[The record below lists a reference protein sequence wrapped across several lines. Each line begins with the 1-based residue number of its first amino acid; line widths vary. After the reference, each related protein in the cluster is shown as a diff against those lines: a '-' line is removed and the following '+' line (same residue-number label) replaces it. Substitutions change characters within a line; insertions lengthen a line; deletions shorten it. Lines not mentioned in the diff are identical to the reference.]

1 MEPCLIHLLFA
12 QNISLHL
19 LHSKNSG
26 QILVLKSRWSRG
38 AAACIVETLQRSTD
52 PTWRSAIS
60 KETDLFPL
68 LVFFN
73 RVMVMPSFGGPGT
86 EHTLLL
92 LVCVCVCASV
102 CVRLHAVPSK
112 HTYTV
117 QTHINSDDRWV
128 TDWNITSGEDQ
139 RKEVIQIPPPH
150 PKHNT
155 HRHTHRHT
163 HDTKEQT
170 QTCEYIINEEK
181 SPVNL
186 VCCKS
191 SKRK

>member
-92 LVCVCVCASV
+92 LVCVCVCVRV
-102 CVRLHAVPSK
+102 CVCVCMLYHQNTHTLYKHTLTAMTDESRTGTLLQAKIRGRRSSKSPPHTRNTTHTDTHTDTHTTQKSK
-112 HTYTV
+112 HKHV
-117 QTHINSDDRWV
+117 
-128 TDWNITSGEDQ
+128 NI
-139 RKEVIQIPPPH
+139 
-150 PKHNT
+150 
-155 HRHTHRHT
+155 
-163 HDTKEQT
+163 
-170 QTCEYIINEEK
+170 
-181 SPVNL
+181 L
-186 VCCKS
+186 
-191 SKRK
+191 